1 MKRRINL
8 ISLAILAI
16 LIALPACT
24 EKKTET
30 TPAAPATQAGG
41 ETQEKQEQAV
51 VGRITFLEKNL
62 FRYLEDA
69 KDWALAARDVPVGD
83 GDVLY
88 SDVQGRSEFTFPNDS
103 KIRINDKTKI
113 KIDGVKENLTS
124 VYVNSG
130 IARIQ
135 NRSADTA
142 IKVET
147 PFGQVLSNQPST
159 FDVYV
164 GDSSAIITGVNGSAR
179 FVDGK
184 NNQYDVKS
192 DADSLL
198 ADQGSVASSRRHLDS
213 GWDAWNRQM
222 DGEAAKAELNPSPY
236 LPAQLQSETHVLA
249 ENGSWD
255 QLSYGGETANYWT
268 PRNVAP
274 DWSPFTVGRWTTWYG
289 EQLWVPAERFGWVTH
304 HHGGWI
310 HHNGRWYWRPPARGG
325 WRVAPWYPARVGWV
339 NHGRYIGWVPLSAYE
354 PYYGRRYWGPR
365 TVIYNERVVV
375 RNIEVHKYVNVNRV
389 VVVDKERLY
398 NVHRR
403 YESVRDAKVVRE
415 VVNSGK
421 GTPVVTR
428 EVVQGANL
436 KMEHHF
442 RSDGDLSRRPRVD
455 AVKEFEGRRRNFGD
469 RNENAGAVA
478 QRLQK
483 ASLKTPEA
491 RSNQPLPFAKSEQE
505 NRRNLPETP
514 RERQKQRQEE
524 RRLEANT
531 GRGPRASQDQQQVKG
546 QQPEGQRVKQQAEP
560 QRKEQPEPR
569 QQRVRE
575 AELRRQQQQDRRP
588 QPGQQE
594 PGAQQQSELRR
605 QEQQQGKQKEAQT
618 HQEQIEPR
626 QQRLREAELRRQQ
639 QQQQQQQ
646 LERQKQQQ
654 EGQLQRQQQGDQR
667 RQQAQQ
673 QQVEQQK
680 QQQGV
685 KPQKQA
691 KQKHQKQEQ
700 N

>member
-1 MKRRINL
+1 MMRRMNL
-8 ISLAILAI
+8 ISLAILVT
-16 LIALPACT
+16 LVALPACT
-24 EKKTET
+24 EKPTETKQAKTE
-30 TPAAPATQAGG
+30 PQDKPEQG
-41 ETQEKQEQAV
+41 QEQAV

-88 SDVQGRSEFTFPNDS
+88 SDVQGRSELTFPNDS

-147 PFGQVLSNQPST
+147 PFGQVLSKQPST

-164 GDSSAIITGVNGSAR
+164 GDSSAIVTGVNGSVR

-184 NNQYDVKS
+184 NNQYDVKPG
-192 DADSLL
+192 ADSLV
-198 ADQGSVASSRRHLDS
+198 ADQNSVASTRRYLDS
-213 GWDAWNRQM
+213 RWDAWNKQM
-222 DGEAAKAELNPSPY
+222 DGEAIKAEQNPSPY

-249 ENGSWD
+249 ENGNWD

-289 EQLWVPAERFGWVTH
+289 EQLWVPSERFGWVTH
-304 HHGGWI
+304 HHGGWVFI
-310 HHNGRWYWRPPARGG
+310 NGRWYWRPPARGG

-375 RNIEVHKYVNVNRV
+375 RNIDVHKYVNVNRV

-398 NVHRR
+398 SVHRR
-403 YESVRDAKVVRE
+403 YESVRDATVVRE
-415 VVNSGK
+415 VINSGK

-428 EVVQGANL
+428 DIIHGTNFR
-436 KMEHHF
+436 MERHF
-442 RSDGDLSRRPRVD
+442 VSDGDLSRRPRVD

-478 QRLQK
+478 QQLQK
-483 ASLKTPEA
+483 ASVKTPEA
-491 RSNQPLPFAKSEQE
+491 RTNQPLPFGKADRGS
-505 NRRNLPETP
+505 RRDLPEPP
-514 RERQKQRQEE
+514 RQLQKQQRDE

-531 GRGPRASQDQQQVKG
+531 GRGPAASQDQQPLKAQHQQQQKQQDGQGVR
-546 QQPEGQRVKQQAEP
+546 QQP
-560 QRKEQPEPR
+560 
-569 QQRVRE
+569 
-575 AELRRQQQQDRRP
+575 QDRRP
-588 QPGQQE
+588 QPGQNQ
-594 PGAQQQSELRR
+594 PGAPQQSELRR
-605 QEQQQGKQKEAQT
+605 QEQQQGKQKEALT
-618 HQEQIEPR
+618 HQDQIEPR
-626 QQRLREAELRRQQ
+626 QQRLREAELRR

-654 EGQLQRQQQGDQR
+654 EGQLQRQQQGAQR

-680 QQQGV
+680 QPQQG
-685 KPQKQA
+685 KQQKQA
-691 KQKHQKQEQ
+691 PQQKQGHQKQQ
-700 N
+700 KD

>member
-1 MKRRINL
+1 MKRGINL

-16 LIALPACT
+16 LVALPACT
-24 EKKTET
+24 EKPTETKQAKTE
-30 TPAAPATQAGG
+30 PQDKPEQG
-41 ETQEKQEQAV
+41 QEQAV

-83 GDVLY
+83 GDVFY
-88 SDVQGRSEFTFPNDS
+88 SDTQGRSELTFPNDT

-130 IARIQ
+130 AARIQ
-135 NRSADTA
+135 NRSADTVVK
-142 IKVET
+142 IET
-147 PFGQVLSNQPST
+147 PYGQVLSKQPST

-164 GDSSAIITGVNGSAR
+164 GDSSAIVTGVNGSAR

-198 ADQGSVASSRRHLDS
+198 ADQNSVASSRRYLDS
-213 GWDAWNRQM
+213 RWDAWNKQM
-222 DGEAAKAELNPSPY
+222 DGEAIKAEQNPSPY
-236 LPAQLQSETHVLA
+236 LPPQLQSETQVLA
-249 ENGSWD
+249 ENGNWE
-255 QLSYGGETANYWT
+255 QLSYNGESANYWS

-274 DWSPFTVGRWTTWYG
+274 DWSPFTVGRWTTWSG
-289 EQLWVPAERFGWVTH
+289 EQLWVPYERFGWVTH

-310 HHNGRWYWRPPARGG
+310 FYNGRWYWRPPIRAG
-325 WRVAPWYPARVGWV
+325 WRVAPWYPARVVWV
-339 NHGRYIGWVPLSAYE
+339 NHGRYVGWVPLSVYE

-398 NVHRR
+398 GVHRR
-403 YESVRDAKVVRE
+403 YETVRDASVVRQ
-415 VVNSGK
+415 VVSNGQA
-421 GTPVVTR
+421 TPGLTR
-428 EVVQGANL
+428 DMVRSANV
-436 KMEHHF
+436 KMEQHF
-442 RSDGDLSRRPRVD
+442 VSNGDLSRRPRVD
-455 AVKEFEGRRRNFGD
+455 AVKEFESRRRNFGD

-483 ASLKTPEA
+483 ASLKTPET
-491 RSNQPLPFAKSEQE
+491 RTNQPLPFAKSEQE

-546 QQPEGQRVKQQAEP
+546 QQPQQPEGQRV
-560 QRKEQPEPR
+560 
-569 QQRVRE
+569 
-575 AELRRQQQQDRRP
+575 RQQQQDRRP
-588 QPGQQE
+588 QPGQNQ
-594 PGAQQQSELRR
+594 PGAPQQSELRR
-605 QEQQQGKQKEAQT
+605 QEQLQGKQKEALK

-639 QQQQQQQ
+639 QQQQQ

-654 EGQLQRQQQGDQR
+654 EGKHQK
-667 RQQAQQ
+667 QAQQ
-673 QQVEQQK
+673 KQGQQK
-680 QQQGV
+680 QQ
-685 KPQKQA
+685 KD
-691 KQKHQKQEQ
+691 
-700 N
+700 

>member
-1 MKRRINL
+1 MKRGINL

-62 FRYLEDA
+62 FRYLEDS

-88 SDVQGRSEFTFPNDS
+88 SDVQGRSELTFPNDT

-130 IARIQ
+130 AARIQ
-135 NRSADTA
+135 NRSADTVVK
-142 IKVET
+142 IET
-147 PFGQVLSNQPST
+147 PYGQVLSKQPSS

-164 GDSSAIITGVNGSAR
+164 GDSSAIVTGINGTAR

-198 ADQGSVASSRRHLDS
+198 ADQNSVASSRRYLDS
-213 GWDAWNRQM
+213 RWDAWNRQM
-222 DGEAAKAELNPSPY
+222 DGEALKAEENPSPY
-236 LPAQLQSETHVLA
+236 LPTQLQSETQVLA
-249 ENGSWD
+249 DNGNWEQLNYNGEN
-255 QLSYGGETANYWT
+255 ANYWT

-289 EQLWVPAERFGWVTH
+289 EQLWVPYERFGWVTH

-310 HHNGRWYWRPPARGG
+310 HHNGRWYWRPPARGR
-325 WRVAPWYPARVGWV
+325 WRVVPWYPARVGWV
-339 NHGRYIGWVPLSAYE
+339 HHGRYVGWVPLSAYE

-365 TVIYNERVVV
+365 TVIYNQRVVV
-375 RNIEVHKYVNVNRV
+375 KNIEVHKYVNVNRV
-389 VVVDKERLY
+389 VVIDKDRLY
-398 NVHRR
+398 GTHRR
-403 YESVRDAKVVRE
+403 YQTVRDATVVKQ
-415 VVNSGK
+415 VVNSGQAA
-421 GTPVVTR
+421 PVVTR
-428 EVVQGANL
+428 DVVRGANV

-442 RSDGDLSRRPRVD
+442 ANNGDLSRRPRAD

-483 ASLKTPEA
+483 ASLKTPET
-491 RSNQPLPFAKSEQE
+491 RTNQPLPFAKSEQE

-546 QQPEGQRVKQQAEP
+546 QQPKQPEGQRV
-560 QRKEQPEPR
+560 
-569 QQRVRE
+569 
-575 AELRRQQQQDRRP
+575 RQQQQDRRP
-588 QPGQQE
+588 QPGQNQ
-594 PGAQQQSELRR
+594 PGAPQQSELRR
-605 QEQQQGKQKEAQT
+605 QEQLQGKQKEALK

-639 QQQQQQQ
+639 QQV
-646 LERQKQQQ
+646 ERQKQQP
-654 EGQLQRQQQGDQR
+654 EGKQQKQG
-667 RQQAQQ
+667 
-673 QQVEQQK
+673 QQK
-680 QQQGV
+680 QQ
-685 KPQKQA
+685 KD
-691 KQKHQKQEQ
+691 
-700 N
+700 